1 MSQQDK
7 DDNATPPT
15 AKLSGMSLNPG
26 AGSFVPRAA
35 AKTFVPSW
43 VPPPASVAPR
53 PAPHSSSGIDFNA
66 RPLPAVLNETFNRSD
81 SVTSSV
87 PTSGELDFNRP
98 PPSSV
103 MNKGIH
109 IPTPSRATA
118 STPVP
123 ALAPPTPKSV
133 TPVPKPASPTP
144 PNAAVPKRSSASAT
158 AASAG
163 TAAPVGTEDEDEPLD
178 QETLTEFFGKEHVN
192 VIFIGHVDA
201 GKSTMGGRIL
211 EVSGMIDKRTL
222 EKYEKEAK
230 EAGRDSWYLSWAL
243 DTNAEE
249 RAKGKTVEVGRAY
262 FETDSRRYTIL
273 DAPGHKTY
281 VPSMIG
287 GAAQADV
294 AVLVI
299 SARKGEFETGFEKG
313 GQTREHAV
321 LAKNGGINKLI
332 VVINKMDDPTV
343 KWSKARYDE
352 CVEKLMPFLKSNRYN
367 LKTDVMFMPVSGY
380 TGANIKKGVD
390 PKECDWYTGLSFL
403 DYLDSIK
410 ISDRNLN
417 ASFRMPISEKYKD
430 MGTMVVGKIESGSLK
445 KGAHI
450 LVMPNAVNVE
460 VQAIYSELEEEIPL
474 AAVGDNVRLRLRG
487 IEEEDIMPGFVL
499 CSPKHPVH
507 AVSKFDAAL
516 GILEH
521 KNIICAGYTAVLHI
535 HTAIEEITLSAMLH
549 LIDKKTGRRSK
560 RPPQFLKK
568 GQQGI
573 VTIET
578 AGPLCVETFADTP
591 QMGRFTLRDEG
602 KTIAIGKIT
611 KLHGVD
617 SIFKTIDLAGNDIG
631 ITALKEVVLAVGDN
645 TLTATT
651 STINPALHDK
661 PFVEGGRFK
670 FLGFAGSSTD
680 IILAKDMSKLV

>member
-1 MSQQDK
+1 MSQEQDRNS
-7 DDNATPPT
+7 DSSNSTAPPT
-15 AKLSGMSLNPG
+15 ENLSNLSLNPG
-26 AGSFVPRAA
+26 AGVFVPRAGAKPFIPTWMPQSTSTA
-35 AKTFVPSW
+35 ATAAPAA
-43 VPPPASVAPR
+43 PPA
-53 PAPHSSSGIDFNA
+53 PASSSGIDFNA
-66 RPLPAVLNETFNRSD
+66 PPPASVLNKTMET
-81 SVTSSV
+81 TI
-87 PTSGELDFNRP
+87 SGGLDFNKP
-98 PPSSV
+98 PPAAVLS
-103 MNKGIH
+103 NKKSQEFS
-109 IPTPSRATA
+109 TRLAA
-118 STPVP
+118 SAAAP
-123 ALAPPTPKSV
+123 ALAPTTSKPVTSVPKV
-133 TPVPKPASPTP
+133 TPQPKPSAAATNTSTAPKKSSTANAPASTP
-144 PNAAVPKRSSASAT
+144 QADV
-158 AASAG
+158 
-163 TAAPVGTEDEDEPLD
+163 EDEDAVD
-178 QETLTEFFGKEHVN
+178 QETLTEFFGKEHIN

-262 FETDSRRYTIL
+262 FETDTRRYTIL

-321 LAKNGGINKLI
+321 LAKNGGINKLV

-343 KWSKARYDE
+343 SWSKERYDE
-352 CVEKLMPFLKSNRYN
+352 CVEKLSPFLKSNRYN

-390 PKECDWYTGLSFL
+390 PEVCDWYSGPSLL

-410 ISDRNLN
+410 ISDRKLH
-417 ASFRMPISEKYKD
+417 APLRIPISEKYKD
-430 MGTMVVGKIESGSLK
+430 MGTMVVGKIEAGSIR
-445 KGAHI
+445 KGSQV
-450 LVMPNAVNVE
+450 LMMPNAIKVE
-460 VQAIYSELEEEIPL
+460 VSAIYSELEDEIPV
-474 AAVGDNVRLRLRG
+474 AGVGDNVRLRLRG
-487 IEEEDIMPGFVL
+487 IEEEDIMLGFVL

-507 AVSKFDAAL
+507 AVSKFEAAL
-516 GILEH
+516 GILDH

-535 HTAIEEITLSAMLH
+535 HTAIEEITLSAMIH
-549 LIDKKTGRRSK
+549 LIDRKTGRRSK
-560 RPPQFLKK
+560 KPPQFLKK

-573 VTIET
+573 VMVET
-578 AGPLCVETFADTP
+578 AGPLCVETFADSP

-611 KLHGVD
+611 KLHG
-617 SIFKTIDLAGNDIG
+617 IP
-631 ITALKEVVLAVGDN
+631 EQQ
-645 TLTATT
+645 
-651 STINPALHDK
+651 
-661 PFVEGGRFK
+661 
-670 FLGFAGSSTD
+670 
-680 IILAKDMSKLV
+680 